1 MIVLLPCTKSKL
13 EHPAPASELYTASH
27 YWRCLWH
34 YKDKVAPKAPAFV
47 VSALH
52 GLLDLQS
59 DTLVEP
65 YELSVADLSRDTRK
79 VWAQKVADSVSQM
92 GDTIVWL
99 LPKSYQKHIKPLLP
113 DHQHL
118 TPFDG
123 LRGIGD
129 IKRHCLAAESG
140 DGWGTR

>member
-1 MIVLLPCTKSKL
+1 MRLVEVLL
-13 EHPAPASELYTASH
+13 EPANH
-27 YWRCLWH
+27 
-34 YKDKVAPKAPAFV
+34 V
-47 VSALH
+47 
-52 GLLDLQS
+52 LQS
-59 DTLVEP
+59 LPAVFGLTPTAEFMALLGEP
-65 YELSVADLSRDTRK
+65 YELSVANLSRDTRK